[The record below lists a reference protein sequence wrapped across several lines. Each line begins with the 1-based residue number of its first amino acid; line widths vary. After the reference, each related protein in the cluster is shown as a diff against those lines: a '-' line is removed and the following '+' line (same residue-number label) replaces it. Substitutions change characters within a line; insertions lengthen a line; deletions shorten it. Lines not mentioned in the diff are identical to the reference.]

1 MKHKGNIMK
10 HSKSL
15 SRYLLALP
23 LTLSYLSAFAHTE
36 IESQAIEGQLSRNA
50 VTMGHGCESSTGGPS
65 LPIIAQSVL
74 IPTVNPIITRSDGKA
89 TTLSAEITA
98 STLESLIEV
107 PQSRDIFNR
116 QSLKTN
122 PLGNAIGLLG
132 TQGRLQTELKG
143 RVPVNFVP
151 VSFQKNAC
159 AKSLKVEIAIA
170 DVCQKTFPPHG
181 QSANTWIPR
190 LTKTFT
196 DANNDGIGNP
206 AVLEIRR
213 DLASNPLPPSCG
225 QGYDV
230 TVSPSNEDIDAGLVF
245 GGRGK

>member
-1 MKHKGNIMK
+1 MK

-15 SRYLLALP
+15 SRYLPVLP
-23 LTLSYLSAFAHTE
+23 LTLSWVSAFAHTE
-36 IESQAIEGQLSRNA
+36 IESQALEGQLSRNA
-50 VTMGHGCESSTGGPS
+50 VTMRHGCESSAGGAS

-74 IPTVNPIITRSDGKA
+74 IPTVNPIITRSDGKT

-116 QSLKTN
+116 QTLKTN
-122 PLGNAIGLLG
+122 PLGNAVGFLG

-151 VSFQKNAC
+151 ISFQKNAC

-170 DVCQKTFPPHG
+170 DVCRKTFPPHG

-196 DANNDGIGNP
+196 DASNDGMGNP
-206 AVLEIRR
+206 AVLEIHR
-213 DLASNPLPPSCG
+213 DLSTNPLPPNCG
-225 QGYDV
+225 SGYDV
-230 TVSPSNEDIDAGLVF
+230 TVSPSNEDIDAGLIF
-245 GGRGK
+245 LGWGK